1 MHGALIR
8 FHVSEYDQTITGAMK
23 VLFLTDNFV
32 PEQNASA
39 RRSYEHCRNWVN
51 QGVQVT
57 VVTTVP
63 NFPLG
68 KPHPSYRN
76 RLFARETIDG
86 IEVVRVW
93 SFLAPNRGVV
103 LRALDFASFAVTGFL
118 AGLAQKADVIVATSP
133 QLLTAACGH
142 FLSRAKKRPWVFE
155 VRDLWPESI
164 TAVGAMREGMVMR
177 LLRRLEAKLYRSAER
192 IVTVTDPM
200 RARLIGRGVPEKKVG
215 VVPNGADLKR
225 LLPRLASA
233 ELATELDLAGKFV
246 VGYVGTHGFAQGLE
260 VVVKAADLI
269 RDRNVHFLFVGEGA
283 RRDFLIEMARGMGLH
298 NVTFLRG
305 VPADVA
311 VDYLALSD
319 AIVVPLKNS
328 ALFDSALPS
337 KIFEAAAMEKP
348 VLLSANGLS
357 ADVVREFNAGIAV
370 AAEDAQALAAAIL
383 RLHDDAVLR
392 ESFRSG
398 CRALARQY
406 NRETLANRM
415 LEEIRF
421 AAATASGL
429 RAKFAQQE

>member
-1 MHGALIR
+1 
-8 FHVSEYDQTITGAMK
+8 MK

-39 RRSYEHCRNWVN
+39 RRSYEHCRNWVS
-51 QGVQVT
+51 QGVHVT

-68 KPHPSYRN
+68 KPHPPYRN
-76 RLFARETIDG
+76 RLYARETIDG
-86 IEVVRVW
+86 IELVRVW
-93 SFLAPNRGVV
+93 SFLAPNRGVI
-103 LRALDFASFAVTGFL
+103 LRALDFASFALTGFF
-118 AGLAQKADVIVATSP
+118 AGLAHNADIIVATSP

-142 FLSRAKKRPWVFE
+142 FLSRAKRRPWVFE

-164 TAVGAMREGMVMR
+164 TAVGAMKEGPAMR
-177 LLRRLEAKLYRSAER
+177 LLRRLEGNLYRSAER

-200 RARLIGRGVPEKKVG
+200 RARLIERGVPEEKVG
-215 VVPNGADLKR
+215 VVPNGADLNR

-233 ELATELDLAGKFV
+233 ALATELKLDGKFV

-260 VVVKAADLI
+260 VVVKAAALI
-269 RDRNVHFLFVGEGA
+269 GNRNVHFLFVGEGA
-283 RRDFLIEMARGMGLH
+283 RRDFLIELARSLGLQ

-305 VPADVA
+305 VPADIA
-311 VDYLALSD
+311 VEYLALSD

-348 VLLSANGLS
+348 LLLSANGLS
-357 ADVVREFNAGIAV
+357 AQVVREFNAGIAV
-370 AAEDAQALAAAIL
+370 EPENAQALAAAVL
-383 RLHDDAVLR
+383 RLHADRSLC

-421 AAATASGL
+421 AVATAS
-429 RAKFAQQE
+429 AV

>member
-1 MHGALIR
+1 M
-8 FHVSEYDQTITGAMK
+8 VAMK

-39 RRSYEHCRNWVN
+39 RRSYEHCRTWVN
-51 QGVQVT
+51 QGVHVT
-57 VVTTVP
+57 VITTVP

-68 KPHPSYRN
+68 KPHPPYRN
-76 RLFARETIDG
+76 RLCAREIIEG

-103 LRALDFASFAVTGFL
+103 LRALDFASFALTGFF
-118 AGLAQKADVIVATSP
+118 AGLGQSADVIVATSP
-133 QLLTAACGH
+133 QLLTAVCGH
-142 FLSRAKKRPWVFE
+142 FLSRAKRRPWVFE

-164 TAVGAMREGMVMR
+164 TAVGALKEGVAMR
-177 LLRRLEAKLYRSAER
+177 LLRRLEASLYRSAER

-200 RARLIGRGVPEKKVG
+200 RARLIERGVPENKVG

-225 LLPRLASA
+225 LLPRRASA
-233 ELATELDLAGKFV
+233 ELAAELKLSGKFV

-260 VVVKAADLI
+260 VVIRAAALI
-269 RDRNVHFLFVGEGA
+269 RDRNIRFLFVGEGA
-283 RRDFLIEMARGMGLH
+283 RRDYLINMARGLGLQ

-305 VPADVA
+305 VPAETA
-311 VDYLALSD
+311 VEYLALSD

-328 ALFDSALPS
+328 ELFDGALPS

-348 VLLSANGLS
+348 LLLSANGLS
-357 ADVVREFNAGIAV
+357 ADVVREFKAGIAV
-370 AAEDAQALAAAIL
+370 EPENAKALAAAVL
-383 RLHDDAVLR
+383 RLHESRALC

-398 CRALARQY
+398 CQALARHY
-406 NRETLANRM
+406 NRELLASRM

-421 AAATASGL
+421 AAGTAS
-429 RAKFAQQE
+429 AA

>member
-1 MHGALIR
+1 LRVFTFVRLANN
-8 FHVSEYDQTITGAMK
+8 AMK

-39 RRSYEHCRNWVN
+39 RRSYEHCRNWVK
-51 QGVQVT
+51 QGVHVT

-68 KPHPSYRN
+68 KPHPPYRN

-86 IEVVRVW
+86 IDVVRVW

-103 LRALDFASFAVTGFL
+103 LRALDFASFALTGFL
-118 AGLAQKADVIVATSP
+118 AGLAQNADIIVATSP
-133 QLLTAACGH
+133 QLLTAVCGH
-142 FLSRAKKRPWVFE
+142 FLSRAKRRPWVFE

-164 TAVGAMREGMVMR
+164 TAVGAMKEGLAMR
-177 LLRRLEAKLYRSAER
+177 ILRRLEARLYRSAER

-200 RARLIGRGVPEKKVG
+200 RERLIERGVPEEKVG

-233 ELATELDLAGKFV
+233 ELAADLKLEGKFV

-260 VVVKAADLI
+260 VVIRAASLVGGKNI
-269 RDRNVHFLFVGEGA
+269 HFLFVGEGA
-283 RRDFLIEMARGMGLH
+283 RREFLIEMARGLGLQ

-305 VPADVA
+305 VPADTA
-311 VDYLALSD
+311 VEYLALSD
-319 AIVVPLKNS
+319 AIVVPLRNS
-328 ALFDSALPS
+328 ALFESALPS

-348 VLLSANGLS
+348 LLLSARGLS
-357 ADVVREFNAGIAV
+357 ADVIREYNAGIAV
-370 AAEDAQALAAAIL
+370 EPENAQALAEAVL
-383 RLHDDAVLR
+383 LLHENRALR
-392 ESFRSG
+392 ESFRGG

-421 AAATASGL
+421 AAAAASTV
-429 RAKFAQQE
+429 

>member
-1 MHGALIR
+1 LIPSND
-8 FHVSEYDQTITGAMK
+8 SEGTNAANASMK

-39 RRSYEHCRNWVN
+39 RRSYEHCRNWVR

-68 KPHPSYRN
+68 RPQPPYRN
-76 RLFARETIDG
+76 RLYARERIDG

-93 SFLAPNRGVV
+93 SFLAPNSGVV
-103 LRALDFASFAVTGFL
+103 LRALDFASFAVTGFF
-118 AGLAQKADVIVATSP
+118 AGLFQKADIIVATSP
-133 QLLTAACGH
+133 QLLTAVCGL
-142 FLSRAKKRPWVFE
+142 FLSRAKRRPWVFE

-164 TAVGAMREGMVMR
+164 TAVGAMKEGVVMR
-177 LLRRLEAKLYRSAER
+177 LLRRLERSLYRSAER
-192 IVTVTDPM
+192 IVTVTEPM
-200 RARLIGRGVPEKKVG
+200 RARLIERGVPEEKVG

-233 ELATELDLAGKFV
+233 DLAAELKLEGKFV

-260 VVVKAADLI
+260 VVVKAAALVS
-269 RDRNVHFLFVGEGA
+269 DRNIHFLFVGEGA
-283 RRDFLIEMARGMGLH
+283 RRDFLVKMAARLQLR
-298 NVTFLRG
+298 NVTFVRG
-305 VPADVA
+305 VPSDTAIE
-311 VDYLALSD
+311 YLALCD

-328 ALFDSALPS
+328 ALFDGALPS

-348 VLLSANGLS
+348 LLLSAKGLS
-357 ADVVREFNAGIAV
+357 ADVVREHNAGIV
-370 AAEDAQALAAAIL
+370 AEPENQQALAAAVL
-383 RLHDDAVLR
+383 RLHDDVALR
-392 ESFRSG
+392 DSFRIG

-415 LEEIRF
+415 LDEIRF
-421 AAATASGL
+421 AAATA
-429 RAKFAQQE
+429 A